1 MRLRSNGE
9 MQVARRLTGASLS
22 ALLGVSLALAYS
34 SGPPDGKTGRPGEG
48 TCLDCHSGVGSPDS
62 TELTGF
68 GVAWY
73 QPDSVYSLTLSV
85 GYAGQARWGF
95 ELTAVD
101 GSNNRIGQLIVTDST
116 HTQYSSAEP
125 GYLKHTSTG
134 THPGTPGPTSW
145 TFGWR
150 APAAGAG
157 PVRFYWCAN
166 AANNNGSTSG
176 DLICRDSLFVAE
188 AVGIRSETAHG
199 RLAWRYSNPSRYNV
213 VIRYRGMADGP
224 VRIYSA
230 GGRLI
235 RRLWPQPE
243 GDLLSLRWDG
253 HDQSGTPVSEAS
265 YFIRLGREVSSA
277 VSVRLVR

>member
-1 MRLRSNGE
+1 MISDFRLPIAGSRRRSL
-9 MQVARRLTGASLS
+9 V
-22 ALLGVSLALAYS
+22 ALLACCALALAYS
-34 SGPPDGKTGRPGEG
+34 SGPPDGKSGRPGEG
-48 TCLDCHSGVGSPDS
+48 TCNDCHAGTGSPDS
-62 TELTGF
+62 TELTGLA
-68 GVAWY
+68 GGQY
-73 QPDSVYSLTLSV
+73 EPDSLYSLTLTV
-85 GYAGQARWGF
+85 RFTGQTRWGF

-101 GSNNRIGQLIVTDST
+101 GSNDRIGQLIVTDST

-145 TFGWR
+145 TFGWH
-150 APAAGAG
+150 APATGAG

-176 DLICRDSLFVAE
+176 DRICRDSLVVAE

-199 RLAWRYSNPSRYNV
+199 RFAWRYSNPSRYSV
-213 VIRYRGMADGP
+213 VIHYKGMAETP

-235 RRLWPQPE
+235 RRLRPQPE
-243 GDLLSLRWDG
+243 GDMLSLRWDG
-253 HDQSGTPVSEAS
+253 RDHSGTPVPEAS
-265 YFIRLGREVSSA
+265 YFVRLGREVSSVVA
-277 VSVRLVR
+277 VRLVR